1 MARPPIESLLAATDF
16 SPGAARAARRAA
28 QLAAASGARLDLL
41 HVTSDPSDSEAGRQ
55 MDAAAQELRAS
66 SGRVEAGELPGAIL
80 EAARDHDLLVLGAN
94 GASPLREALL
104 GTTAERSLLHAQ
116 RPVLVV
122 KREPEGPYRR
132 VLVPCE
138 YAPPAR
144 RALEAALRVAPGAR
158 LALVHVLEDEA
169 DEARTREWL
178 SGLGEGL
185 EGAANAELLAPAG
198 SARDVIPE
206 LVRSL
211 QADLVVMGKQ
221 GRSRIRDLFLGSVTR
236 KVIATVDCDVLVAPL
251 S

>member
-1 MARPPIESLLAATDF
+1 M
-16 SPGAARAARRAA
+16 
-28 QLAAASGARLDLL
+28 
-41 HVTSDPSDSEAGRQ
+41 
-55 MDAAAQELRAS
+55 
-66 SGRVEAGELPGAIL
+66 
-80 EAARDHDLLVLGAN
+80 
-94 GASPLREALL
+94 
-104 GTTAERSLLHAQ
+104 
-116 RPVLVV
+116 LVV

-221 GRSRIRDLFLGSVTR
+221 GRSRIRELFLGSVTR